1 MTQPSGQR
9 ILLIRHG
16 ETEWNRLRRFQGHSD
31 LPLNSKGNSQAQAL
45 AQALKN
51 VAINAMYSSPLKR
64 SVETAR
70 LIGEFHPSIPLIKE
84 SGLKEMN
91 LGEFEGIEAQL
102 WAERHQEFRKAWNEN
117 PADLAMPGGE
127 SLREVQLRASDTF
140 ERISESHA
148 PDSTLL
154 ICSHNFVIVS
164 LLCFASKTP
173 LNQFREFRQDTA
185 ALNIFYK
192 DGIKYQL
199 KTINDCRHLQ

>member
-1 MTQPSGQR
+1 MTKPSGQR
-9 ILLIRHG
+9 IILVRHG

-51 VAINAMYSSPLKR
+51 EAINAIYSSPLKR
-64 SVETAR
+64 AVGTAIR
-70 LIGEFHPSIPLIKE
+70 IRRFHPSAPLIKK

-91 LGEFEGIEAQL
+91 LGDFEGIEAQQ
-102 WAERHQEFRKAWNEN
+102 WAAQHQGFRKAWEEN

-127 SLREVQLRASDTF
+127 SLREVQLRAIDTL
-140 ERISESHA
+140 EQISESHES
-148 PDSTLL
+148 DCTLL

-164 LLCFASKTP
+164 ILCFVSKIS
-173 LNQFREFRQDTA
+173 LDKFRELRQNTA

-192 DGIKYQL
+192 DGMNYQIKR
-199 KTINDCRHLQ
+199 INDCRHLL

>member
-31 LPLNSKGNSQAQAL
+31 LPLNNKGISQARAL

-51 VAINAMYSSPLKR
+51 ETIDAMYSSPLKR

-70 LIGEFHPSIPLIKE
+70 LIGEFHPSTTLIKE
-84 SGLKEMN
+84 SDLKEMN
-91 LGEFEGIEAQL
+91 LGDFEGIEAQQ
-102 WAERHQEFRKAWNEN
+102 WAEHHKEFRKAWNEN
-117 PADLAMPGGE
+117 PADLTMPGGE
-127 SLREVQLRASDTF
+127 SLREVQLRASDSL
-140 ERISESHA
+140 ERISESHE

-164 LLCFASKTP
+164 LLCFISKTP
-173 LNQFREFRQDTA
+173 LNQFRKLQQDTA
-185 ALNIFYK
+185 ALNVFYK
-192 DGIKYQL
+192 HGMDYHLEIV
-199 KTINDCRHLQ
+199 NDCRHLL